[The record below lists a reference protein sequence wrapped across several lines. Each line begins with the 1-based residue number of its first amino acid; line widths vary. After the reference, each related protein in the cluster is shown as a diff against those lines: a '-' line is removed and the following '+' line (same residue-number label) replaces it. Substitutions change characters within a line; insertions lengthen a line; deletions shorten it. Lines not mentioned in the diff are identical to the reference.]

1 MLDSSVVP
9 QWLSSLISDKFFNA
23 CLTHQHVKKNEKNTF
38 CFDCCAGICPQC
50 FPNHTSH
57 RFIQI
62 RRYMHHDVIRLVD
75 ANKLIDCA
83 QIQCNIVNKE
93 KVMFI
98 NKRAQTRQPRSSCN
112 LCATCT
118 SRNLQPSY
126 HYCSL
131 SCKVVHAKSEKK
143 YLSLM
148 ISLVWFTSLLE
159 HILTSGLDF
168 SSYLRFAEVHES
180 VMEQTGLV
188 RSDSGSNG
196 GDSGQLYRQHLT
208 CTTATEVVK
217 KKRSIRRCI
226 PSEFRPVCEISE
238 SIMNRR
244 KGIPH
249 RSPLH

>member
-9 QWLSSLISDKFFNA
+9 LWLSSLISDKFFNA
-23 CLTHQHVKKNEKNTF
+23 CLTHKDVKKNETNTF
-38 CFDCCAGICPQC
+38 CFDCCVGICPQC

-62 RRYMHHDVIRLVD
+62 RRYMHSDVIRLVD

-112 LCATCT
+112 LCVTCT
-118 SRNLQPSY
+118 SRNLQSTY
-126 HYCSL
+126 IYCSL
-131 SCKVVHAKSEKK
+131 SCK
-143 YLSLM
+143 
-148 ISLVWFTSLLE
+148 LE
-159 HILTSGLDF
+159 HILTSGCDL

-180 VMEQTGLV
+180 VMEQTGSL
-188 RSDSGSNG
+188 RSDSDSNG
-196 GDSGQLYRQHLT
+196 DGGGQLYRQHLT
-208 CTTATEVVK
+208 DTTATEVLK

-226 PSEFRPVCEISE
+226 PSEFRPVCEISK

-244 KGIPH
+244 KCIPH

>member
-9 QWLSSLISDKFFNA
+9 LWLSSLISDKFFNA

-38 CFDCCAGICPQC
+38 CFDCCVGICPQC
-50 FPNHTSH
+50 FPKHTSH

-62 RRYMHHDVIRLVD
+62 RRYMHNDVIRLVD

-98 NKRAQTRQPRSSCN
+98 NKRTQTRQPRSSCN
-112 LCATCT
+112 LCVTCK
-118 SRNLQPSY
+118 SRNLQLSY
-126 HYCSL
+126 LYCSL
-131 SCKVVHAKSEKK
+131 SCK
-143 YLSLM
+143 
-148 ISLVWFTSLLE
+148 LE
-159 HILTSGLDF
+159 HILTSGCDL

-180 VMEQTGLV
+180 VMEQTGSP
-188 RSDSGSNG
+188 RSDSGPNNG
-196 GDSGQLYRQHLT
+196 GGQLYRHHLIG
-208 CTTATEVVK
+208 TTATEVVK

-226 PSEFRPVCEISE
+226 SSKFRPVCEISE

>member
-9 QWLSSLISDKFFNA
+9 LWLPSLISDKFFKA
-23 CLTHQHVKKNEKNTF
+23 CLIHQDVKKNETNTF
-38 CFDCCAGICPQC
+38 CFDCCVPICPQC

-62 RRYMHHDVIRLVD
+62 RRYMHNDVIRLVD

-112 LCATCT
+112 LCVTCT
-118 SRNLQPSY
+118 TRNLQPSY
-126 HYCSL
+126 LYCSL
-131 SCKVVHAKSEKK
+131 SCK
-143 YLSLM
+143 
-148 ISLVWFTSLLE
+148 LE
-159 HILTSGLDF
+159 HMLTSGCDL
-168 SSYLRFAEVHES
+168 SLYLRLAEVHES
-180 VMEQTGLV
+180 VMEQTGSL
-188 RSDSGSNG
+188 RSDSGSNDG
-196 GDSGQLYRQHLT
+196 GGGQLYSQHLT
-208 CTTATEVVK
+208 DTTVTEVVK